1 MKFSKLGSTF
11 LVKRFDREQ
20 NKRIHFQ
27 SAMALL
33 GKYDG
38 DNYEALNESGIEAH
52 EYFNSFKERL
62 KKREDKND

>member
-1 MKFSKLGSTF
+1 
-11 LVKRFDREQ
+11 
-20 NKRIHFQ
+20 
-27 SAMALL
+27 MALL